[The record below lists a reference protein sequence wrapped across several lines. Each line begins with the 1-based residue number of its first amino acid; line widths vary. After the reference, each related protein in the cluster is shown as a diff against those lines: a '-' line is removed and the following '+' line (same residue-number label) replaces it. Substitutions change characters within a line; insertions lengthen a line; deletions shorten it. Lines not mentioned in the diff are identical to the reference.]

1 MLKLSEKFYAG
12 VHIMKKVLS
21 VILAI
26 IITSLTCLPALAVG
40 EKCNCGEPP
49 IIYVAALGSGT
60 LTLDAGTENERVLFR
75 PDMGYVISELTP
87 VISAAGNLIS
97 TGDYD
102 AFGDVLV
109 ECVDKIF
116 GELALDQDGNSSD
129 RVTCEEFH
137 PTDEVPHSLDHNYY
151 FGYDFRLDPIENAKK
166 LYDYVQEVKA
176 LTNHDTVRFRASSM
190 GGVTTMSYIR
200 LYGTEDIET
209 IIFQCCPLLGTA
221 VAGELYTGKVKL
233 DADAIERYA
242 AQAMP
247 ELENDF
253 LGGIVY
259 MLLELLTTAGLLD
272 LIVEIGD
279 DLISNLEDKVFN
291 ECLIPI
297 FATMPGIWSFVPH
310 EYYEEAKIFMQ
321 LDPVKNAKLIERI
334 DFYHYEVQQS
344 AEELIA
350 ESKANGT
357 TFYNVVG
364 YNMQRTPLVS
374 AYLNDSDGTV
384 DTMYASLGATCANV
398 NNLLPSDYRQ
408 QKHTD
413 KDYMSPDWKIDA
425 STSIMPESTWF
436 VKDMMHSSTH
446 DGHDEMYKWMF
457 MSDEQLTV
465 FDNPDYPQFMQN
477 DVKNQTFIPVVE
489 EKGTIGT
496 SFDNFFRMPSFIHFI
511 DLISKLIKYFLP

>member
-1 MLKLSEKFYAG
+1 
-12 VHIMKKVLS
+12 MKKVLS
-21 VILAI
+21 IILSLI
-26 IITSLTCLPALAVG
+26 LTTLTCLPAFAN
-40 EKCNCGEPP
+40 EAKCDCGNAP

-75 PDMGYVISELTP
+75 PDTAYIVSELTP
-87 VISAAGNLIS
+87 VVSAAGDLIN

-102 AFGDVLV
+102 AFGDVLI
-109 ECVDKIF
+109 ECVNKIF
-116 GELALDQDGNSSD
+116 GDLALDQDGNSSP

-166 LYDYVQEVKA
+166 LRQYIEEVKA
-176 LTNHDTVRFRASSM
+176 LTKHDTVQFRASSM

-200 LYGTEDIET
+200 LFGTEDIET

-221 VAGELYTGKVKL
+221 VAGELYTGKVL
-233 DADAIERYA
+233 LNAGAIERYA

-259 MLLELLTTAGLLD
+259 MLLEMLTTAGLLD

-279 DLISNLEDKVFN
+279 DLILNLKDRVFD
-291 ECLIPI
+291 EALIPM

-310 EYYEEAKIFMQ
+310 EYYEDAKVFMK
-321 LDPVKNAKLIERI
+321 LDSEKNAKLIERI

-344 AEELIA
+344 AEELITEA
-350 ESKANGT
+350 KICGT
-357 TFYNVVG
+357 KFYNVVG

-384 DTMYASLGATCANV
+384 DTKYASLGATCANI

-408 QKHTD
+408 QNFKD
-413 KDYMSPDWKIDA
+413 RDYMSPDWRIDA
-425 STSIMPESTWF
+425 STSILPESTWF
-436 VKDMMHSSTH
+436 IKDMMHSSTH
-446 DGHDEMYKWMF
+446 DGHGELYKWMF
-457 MSDEQLTV
+457 SSKEQLTV
-465 FDNPDYPQFMQN
+465 FDNVNYPQFMQN

-489 EKGTIGT
+489 QGGTIST
-496 SFDNFFRMPSFIHFI
+496 AFTNFYRMPSFIHLV
-511 DLISKLIKYFLP
+511 DLLSKLIKYFLP

>member
-1 MLKLSEKFYAG
+1 
-12 VHIMKKVLS
+12 MKKILAVMLS
-21 VILAI
+21 VI
-26 IITSLTCLPALAVG
+26 ITTLTIVPAFASE
-40 EKCNCGEPP
+40 EKCDCGEPP

-60 LTLDAGTENERVLFR
+60 LTLDEGTPNERVLFR
-75 PDMGYVISELTP
+75 PDIGYVISELTP
-87 VISAAGNLIS
+87 VISAAGTLIND
-97 TGDYD
+97 GNYD
-102 AFGDVLV
+102 AFGDVLI
-109 ECVDKIF
+109 ECVNKIF
-116 GELALDQDGNSSD
+116 GDLALDKNGDSSD

-137 PTDEVPHSLDHNYY
+137 PTDEVEHSLDHNYY

-166 LYDYVQEVKA
+166 LYTYIQEVKA
-176 LTNHDTVRFRASSM
+176 LTKHDSVQLRASSM

-209 IIFQCCPLLGTA
+209 IIFQCCPLFGTA
-221 VAGELYTGKVKL
+221 VAGELYTGKVML
-233 DADAIERYA
+233 NADAIERYA

-253 LGGIVY
+253 LGGMVY
-259 MLLELLTTAGLLD
+259 LLLEMLTTAGLLD
-272 LIVEIGD
+272 EVIEIGD
-279 DLISNLEDKVFN
+279 DLILNLKDRVFN

-344 AEELIA
+344 AEELIT

-384 DTMYASLGATCANV
+384 DTMYASMGATCANLTE
-398 NNLLPSDYRQ
+398 NLPDDYQQ
-408 QKHTD
+408 QKYTD
-413 KDYMSPDWKIDA
+413 KDFMSPDWRIDA
-425 STSIMPESTWF
+425 STCILPESTWF

-446 DGHDEMYKWMF
+446 DGHGEMYKWMF
-457 MSDEQLTV
+457 ESEEQLTV
-465 FDNPDYPQFMQN
+465 FDSYNYPQFMQN
-477 DVKNQTFIPVVE
+477 DVKNQRFLPVIVE
-489 EKGTIGT
+489 KEDPIGT
-496 SFDNFFRMPSFIHFI
+496 SFDNFFRMPSFIHLI
-511 DLISKLIKYFLP
+511 DLLSKILKYFIG